1 MRPCRELNRIIL
13 GTIGRALMLYPGIL
27 LHALVAVSNHIEL
40 ILTTCDGETLARF
53 MCFVNS
59 NIAREAGRLCGWRE
73 KFWGR
78 RYRDIQILDDEALV
92 TRLRYLLAHGCKEG
106 MVQRPED
113 WPGVTCLSALLRGEA
128 LRGVWYSR
136 TEENR
141 ARRRGETPLPDL
153 FARTYDVTLAPLPCW
168 AHLYLCPEEQ
178 RAKVAE
184 LVESIEAEV
193 REKNLAEGRIPPGSE
208 WVCRQDPHSKP
219 RHVKRS
225 PAPDCHASTQE
236 ARVIH
241 REAYQSFL
249 AVYRKA
255 SEALRAGRAKPA
267 FPANCFP
274 PASAF
279 IGEPVALPP

>member
-1 MRPCRELNRIIL
+1 M
-13 GTIGRALMLYPGIL
+13 TLYPGIH
-27 LHALVAVSNHIEL
+27 LHAFVVVSNHIEL
-40 ILTTCDGETLARF
+40 ILTVCDGETLAGF

-59 NIAREAGRLCGWRE
+59 NIAREAGRLSGWRE

-92 TRLRYLLAHGCKEG
+92 ARLRYLLAHGCKEAL
-106 MVQRPED
+106 VQRPED
-113 WPGVTCLSALLRGEA
+113 WPGVTCLPALLRGET
-128 LRGVWYSR
+128 LRGIWYSR
-136 TEENR
+136 TEEHR
-141 ARRRGETPLPDL
+141 ARRRGEKPLPDQ
-153 FARTYDVTLAPLPCW
+153 FATTYDVPLAPLPCW
-168 AHLYLCPEEQ
+168 AHLSSEEQ

-184 LVESIEAEV
+184 LVESIEAEAH
-193 REKNLAEGRIPPGSE
+193 EKNQAEGRVPPGPE

-241 REAYQSFL
+241 RETYQSFL

-255 SEALRAGRAKPA
+255 SEPQFQASFTHYTLTAKTRRSKNPR
-267 FPANCFP
+267 
-274 PASAF
+274 
-279 IGEPVALPP
+279 